1 MAISRGN
8 LEVNL
13 GRSLGGK
20 TALVTGASSGIG
32 RATARYLVK
41 EGVRVAISARS
52 AKKLADLAAELGSDT
67 VVVIADMLSS
77 ADVDRMV
84 ADTISGL
91 GHLDILFANAGI
103 YITGEVARQDPAT
116 WDQLLTINVNAVF
129 RAVRAALPH
138 MQARQCG
145 DIIVTSSIAG
155 HEALPMEPVYSASK
169 HAINAF
175 VYGLRRQLIRDN
187 IRVGAIAPGT
197 VLNELWGI
205 TEEADIVRQIAD
217 RTGIRSEDVAEAVVF
232 MLNRPSH
239 VTIRDIVIMPQAL
252 DL

>member
-1 MAISRGN
+1 MD
-8 LEVNL
+8 
-13 GRSLGGK
+13 RSLRGK

-32 RATARYLVK
+32 RATARCLAK
-41 EGVRVAISARS
+41 EGARVAISARS
-52 AKKLADLAAELGSDT
+52 ADKLDALAAELGSGT
-67 VVVIADMLSS
+67 VVIIADMLIP

-84 ADTISGL
+84 SGAIADL
-91 GHLDILFANAGI
+91 GQLDILFANAGV
-103 YITGEVARQDPAT
+103 YITGDIAGQDPGT
-116 WDQLLTINVNAVF
+116 WDQLLAINVNAVF

-138 MQARQCG
+138 MQARKSG
-145 DIIVTSSIAG
+145 HIIVTSSIAG

-175 VYGLRRQLIRDN
+175 VHGLRRQLIPDN
-187 IRVGAIAPGT
+187 IRVGAVAPGT

-205 TEEADIVRQIAD
+205 TEEADIARQVAD
-217 RTGIRSEDVAEAVVF
+217 RTGIRSEDVAEAVLF
-232 MLNRPSH
+232 MLTRPPH

>member
-1 MAISRGN
+1 
-8 LEVNL
+8 
-13 GRSLGGK
+13 
-20 TALVTGASSGIG
+20 LVTGASSGIG
-32 RATARYLVK
+32 RATARLLAA
-41 EGVRVAISARS
+41 EGVRVALSARS
-52 AKKLADLAAELGSDT
+52 SDKLNALAAELGQGAFAIT
-67 VVVIADMLSS
+67 ADMTRP
-77 ADVDRMV
+77 AEVERMI
-84 ADTISGL
+84 AEAIGRL

-103 YITGEVARQDPAT
+103 YVTGDVARQSADS
-116 WDQLLTINVNAVF
+116 WEELLAVNVAAVF

-138 MQARQCG
+138 MQARRSG

-175 VYGLRRQLIRDN
+175 VYGLRRQLIPDN
-187 IRVGAIAPGT
+187 IRVGAVAPGT

-205 TEEADIVRQIAD
+205 TEEAEIARQVAE
-217 RTGIRSEDVAEAVVF
+217 RTGIRSEDVADAVLY
-232 MLNRPSH
+232 MLTRPPH

>member
-1 MAISRGN
+1 MCCEAN
-8 LEVNL
+8 LNFNQTL
-13 GRSLGGK
+13 RGK

-32 RATARYLVK
+32 RATARSLAK

-52 AKKLADLAAELGSDT
+52 AEKLRVLAAELGPET
-67 VVVIADMLSS
+67 VIVVADMLCP

-84 ADTISGL
+84 AEAISGL

-103 YITGEVARQDPAT
+103 YITGEVANQDPAA
-116 WDQLLTINVNAVF
+116 WDQLLTVNVNAVF
-129 RAVRAALPH
+129 RAVRAALPG
-138 MQARQCG
+138 MQARKSG

-197 VLNELWGI
+197 VLNELWAI
-205 TEEADIVRQIAD
+205 TEEADIARHVAD
-217 RTGIRSEDVAEAVVF
+217 HTGIRSEDVAEAVLF
-232 MLNRPSH
+232 MLTRPPH
-239 VTIRDIVIMPQAL
+239 VAIRDIVIMPQAL

>member
-1 MAISRGN
+1 MLN
-8 LEVNL
+8 
-13 GRSLGGK
+13 GK

-32 RATARYLVK
+32 RATARLLRRH
-41 EGVRVAISARS
+41 GARLAISARS
-52 AKKLADLAAELGSDT
+52 TRRLESLAAELGPDT
-67 VVVIADMLSS
+67 VAITADMTRP

-84 ADTISGL
+84 VEAIDGL

-103 YITGEVARQDPAT
+103 YVTGDVAGQSADS
-116 WDQLLTINVNAVF
+116 WDEMLAVNVNAVF

-138 MQARQCG
+138 MRARNSG

-169 HAINAF
+169 HAINTF
-175 VYGLRRQLIRDN
+175 VYGLRRQLISHK
-187 IRVGAIAPGT
+187 IRVGAVAPGT

-205 TEEADIVRQIAD
+205 TEESEIARQVAD
-217 RTGIRSEDVAEAVVF
+217 RTGIRSEDVADAVLF
-232 MLNRPSH
+232 MLTRPPH

>member
-1 MAISRGN
+1 MQ
-8 LEVNL
+8 
-13 GRSLGGK
+13 SLKGK

-32 RATARYLVK
+32 RATARALAA
-41 EGVRVAISARS
+41 EGVRIALSARS
-52 AKKLADLAAELGSDT
+52 SAKLQALAKELGEGT
-67 VVVIADMLSS
+67 VVITADMTRP
-77 ADVDRMV
+77 ADVERMV
-84 ADTISGL
+84 AEAIAGL
-91 GHLDILFANAGI
+91 GQLDILFANAGI
-103 YITGEVARQDPAT
+103 YVTGDVAGQNADSWEELMAV
-116 WDQLLTINVNAVF
+116 NVNAVF

-138 MQARQCG
+138 MQARKSG

-175 VYGLRRQLIRDN
+175 VYGLRRQLIPDN
-187 IRVGAIAPGT
+187 IRVGAVAPGT

-205 TEEADIVRQIAD
+205 TEESEIARQVAD
-217 RTGIRSEDVAEAVVF
+217 RTGIRSEDVADAVLY
-232 MLNRPSH
+232 MLTRPPH

>member
-1 MAISRGN
+1 MD
-8 LEVNL
+8 
-13 GRSLGGK
+13 RSLRGK

-32 RATARYLVK
+32 RATARCLAK
-41 EGVRVAISARS
+41 EGARLAISARS
-52 AKKLADLAAELGSDT
+52 ADKLDALAAELGSGT
-67 VVVIADMLSS
+67 VVIIADMLIP

-84 ADTISGL
+84 SGAIADL
-91 GHLDILFANAGI
+91 GQLDILFANAGV
-103 YITGEVARQDPAT
+103 YITGDIAGQDPGT
-116 WDQLLTINVNAVF
+116 WDQLLAINVNAVF

-138 MQARQCG
+138 MQARKSG

-175 VYGLRRQLIRDN
+175 VHGLRRQLIPHN
-187 IRVGAIAPGT
+187 IRVGAVAPGT

-205 TEEADIVRQIAD
+205 TDEADIARQVAD
-217 RTGIRSEDVAEAVVF
+217 RTGIRSEDVAEAVLF
-232 MLNRPSH
+232 MLTRPPH